1 MCNREECTQATFAMA
16 VQPIA
21 RARASVSNI
30 LSSTTQI
37 ANRNV
42 AAAIVA
48 AYGLDPEQLMRE
60 IALALDA
67 ASARPAKVRDIS
79 PFVSA
84 LRRHCQRVGADMS
97 ACQTNLAW
105 LMAALALGVI
115 FGASCRIGAAIP

>member
-79 PFVSA
+79 PFVSVLCA
-84 LRRHCQRVGADMS
+84 VIVS
-97 ACQTNLAW
+97 ASVLT
-105 LMAALALGVI
+105 
-115 FGASCRIGAAIP
+115 